1 MFGKTRISQRIYSG
15 QGVQK
20 DVTPG
25 SGELRAMRSCCGIV
39 LALYALG
46 CARTNDNLSGE
57 PRAKGS
63 IRFNL
68 AADPANLNPL
78 FAHQDAASVEQQL
91 ARLAF
96 EPFIDIDQYGR
107 RTPALLAVIPSR
119 ENGGLSRDGRTLTY
133 HLRRGVRW
141 QDGRPVTAADV
152 IFTLHAILDKRNPVR
167 SHAGYDLVDKASSP
181 SPQIVVLHLRRAWAP
196 AVQSFFSYGLAPQ
209 FVLPKHILERQLP
222 LASAPFNAAPVGNGP
237 FRLLQWRRGERLVY
251 QAATSYW
258 RGNAASARLDIRIVG
273 DPSTNL
279 TLLRSGDV
287 DFNLIAPAQQKILG
301 GDRRIAYRY
310 VPTAT
315 IAGIAINL
323 RHPPLDD
330 IRVRRAIAMSIDRKA
345 ISAKI
350 TLGRYPVADS
360 AQPQFSWAYDA
371 SAKEPSF
378 APAEADKLLDEAGW
392 RRGPKGIRT
401 RNGRPLSL
409 TYVQFPESQTG
420 VRAATMIQSEL
431 QARGI
436 DVSIKSV
443 ANAQLF
449 MPAAQGG
456 TLASG
461 SFDLAYVPWP
471 MGSDPDDSLLLAC
484 GGASNYMRYCNAQV
498 QRLEEIALSATSQSV
513 RKVTYSKI
521 AHIVAHDVPLIYLFN
536 ANYIYAYRP
545 QLRGFYPNAFT
556 PTWNAYT
563 WAIRI

>member
-1 MFGKTRISQRIYSG
+1 MLLALWCSG
-15 QGVQK
+15 CAS
-20 DVTPG
+20 PG
-25 SGELRAMRSCCGIV
+25 SGVAG
-39 LALYALG
+39 G
-46 CARTNDNLSGE
+46 
-57 PRAKGS
+57 PRDKGS
-63 IRFNL
+63 VRFDL

-91 ARLAF
+91 ARLTF
-96 EPFIDIDQYGR
+96 EPFIDIDQFGR
-107 RTPALLAVIPSR
+107 HAPALLAVIPSR
-119 ENGGLSRDGRTLTY
+119 ENGGISADGRTLTY

-141 QDGRPVTAADV
+141 QDGPPVTAADV
-152 IFTLHAILDKRNPVR
+152 IYTLHAILDKRNPVR

-209 FVLPKHILERQLP
+209 FVLPKHILERQHP
-222 LASAPFNAAPVGNGP
+222 LVSAPFNAAPVGNGP
-237 FRLLQWRRGERLVY
+237 FRLVQWRRGERLVY
-251 QAATSYW
+251 QANASYW
-258 RGNAASARLDIRIVG
+258 RRHAPVARLDIRIVG

-287 DFNLIAPAQQKILG
+287 DFNLIAPAQQAVLA

-323 RHPPLDD
+323 RHPPLGD
-330 IRVRRAIAMSIDRKA
+330 IHVRRAIAMSIDRKA
-345 ISAKI
+345 ISNKI

-360 AQPQFSWAYDA
+360 AQPQFSWAYDP
-371 SAKEPSF
+371 SAKEPGY
-378 APAEADKLLDEAGW
+378 APARADQLLDQAGW
-392 RRGPKGIRT
+392 RRGPKGMRI
-401 RNGRPLSL
+401 RNGRAFSL

-431 QARGI
+431 KSRGI
-436 DVSIKSV
+436 DLSIKSV

-484 GGASNYMRYCNAQV
+484 NGASNYMHYCNAQV
-498 QRLEEIALSATSQSV
+498 QRLEDVALSATSQSV
-513 RKVTYSKI
+513 RKLAYSKI

-536 ANYIYAYRP
+536 AHYIYAYRP
-545 QLRGFYPNAFT
+545 VLRNFYPNAFT
-556 PTWNAYT
+556 PTWNAYAWT
-563 WAIRI
+563 IKS